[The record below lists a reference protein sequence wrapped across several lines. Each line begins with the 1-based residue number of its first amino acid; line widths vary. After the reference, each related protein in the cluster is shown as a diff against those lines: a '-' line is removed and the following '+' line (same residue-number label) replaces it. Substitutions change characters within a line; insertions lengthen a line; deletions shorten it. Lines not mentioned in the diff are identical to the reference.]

1 MATAAT
7 DEVES
12 IIKCPICF
20 ETYKSPKYL
29 PCSHTTC
36 ETCLSQYI
44 TSVFKTA
51 NTDVNKPKT
60 FPCPICRT
68 EVPVSDPGLSP
79 EDIAAKL
86 PGNHLIVTLLDQS
99 KLKSK
104 DKLCDPCLV
113 LEKHNKAVSWCTV
126 CNEALCTNCD
136 NCHKALKA
144 TQKHKV
150 CPLDEIQSETR
161 TITTLEVCSQH
172 EGKKMKLYCMD
183 HNQACCAICVTVHH
197 RKCEHVKTL
206 NDAAKGIKESPE
218 ITELTESLKAMI
230 DELSTVLEGRKKNLQ
245 DLKRDKQQYLDKIS
259 RMRQDINKHLDL
271 LEERVNQE
279 LGGSYKEASILIGN
293 DIAEIESSLK
303 VMSNYKNVID
313 TGLKNVS
320 DIHMFLEMNKIKQQ
334 HSKRSELLK
343 KRLEE
348 IKHHAIEIQFEDNW
362 VNLKTKLTNIG
373 TVTINSRPLDVKSGI
388 FGGKGKTNLHSC
400 TSRMI
405 RNFSTTGQLLT
416 DGIFVPNDKLLL
428 ADYDG
433 CKVIFCTLEG
443 QVHKELSLSG
453 RPWSIVQIDDREA
466 AVVLD
471 NTQNIQYIDIVNC
484 KLGKLITVNKKLYH
498 AIGYNGTNLIVG
510 GNNGG
515 NIYMI
520 DRTGNIIKT
529 VTSGYYTE
537 YITCTTDRI
546 YLISGYNKLVCLD
559 MNGSQMFSYTNNN
572 FSGGQGISV
581 DKEGNIYCCGN
592 WSNNI
597 HQLTPDGQ
605 FIKLIVTDITQPRGI
620 SFDKTGERFLVTHGR
635 NNVTVY
641 ELQESV

>member
-20 ETYKSPKYL
+20 ETYKSPKCL

-44 TSVFKTA
+44 TSVFKTT

-68 EVPVSDPGLSP
+68 EVPISDPSLSP
-79 EDIAAKL
+79 QGIAAKI

-104 DKLCDPCLV
+104 DKLCDPCSELD
-113 LEKHNKAVSWCTV
+113 KHNKAVSWCTV

-136 NCHKALKA
+136 NCHKVMKISRS
-144 TQKHKV
+144 HKL
-150 CPLDEIQSETR
+150 CPLEEIQSETQ
-161 TITTLEVCSQH
+161 TITTLEVCTQH
-172 EGKKMKLYCMD
+172 EEEKVKLYCMD
-183 HNQACCAICVTVHH
+183 HKQACCAICVTVHH

-230 DELSTVLEGRKKNLQ
+230 DELSTELEGRKINLQ
-245 DLKRDKQQYLDKIS
+245 DLKRDKQKYQDKIS

-271 LEERVNQE
+271 LEEKVNQE

-334 HSKRSELLK
+334 HSERSELLK

-348 IKHHAIEIQFEDNW
+348 IKHHEIEVQFEDNW
-362 VNLKTKLTNIG
+362 VNLKTNLTKIG
-373 TVTINSRPLDVKSGI
+373 TVTINSTPLDVKSGI
-388 FGGKGKTNLHSC
+388 FGGKGKTNLHNC

-405 RNFSTTGQLLT
+405 RNFSTGQYLT
-416 DGIFVPNDKLLL
+416 DGIFVPNDKVLLV
-428 ADYDG
+428 DYHG
-433 CKVIFCTLEG
+433 RKVIFCTLEG

-466 AVVLD
+466 AVVLYK
-471 NTQNIQYIDIVNC
+471 TQNIQYIDIVNC
-484 KLGKLITVNKKLYH
+484 KLGELITVNKRLYR

-510 GNNGG
+510 GTDG

-520 DRTGNIIKT
+520 DRTG
-529 VTSGYYTE
+529 TS
-537 YITCTTDRI
+537 
-546 YLISGYNKLVCLD
+546 LK
-559 MNGSQMFSYTNNN
+559 Q
-572 FSGGQGISV
+572 
-581 DKEGNIYCCGN
+581 
-592 WSNNI
+592 
-597 HQLTPDGQ
+597 
-605 FIKLIVTDITQPRGI
+605 
-620 SFDKTGERFLVTHGR
+620 
-635 NNVTVY
+635 
-641 ELQESV
+641 